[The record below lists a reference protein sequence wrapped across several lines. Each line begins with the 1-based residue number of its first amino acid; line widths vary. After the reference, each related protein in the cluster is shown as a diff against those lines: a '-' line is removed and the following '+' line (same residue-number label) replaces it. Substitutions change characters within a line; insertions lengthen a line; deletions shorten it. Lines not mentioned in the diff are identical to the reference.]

1 MSKADAIEQL
11 RRALHMANLPA
22 PKDPAASHERDESGK
37 IVAASMGFRV
47 GYMEGAIRE
56 ALAELGAT
64 DI

>member
-1 MSKADAIEQL
+1 MSKAEAIKQL
-11 RRALHMANLPA
+11 RRALRAANLPA
-22 PKDPAASHERDESGK
+22 PKDPAASHERDEHGE